1 MLKLALTP
9 RWIAALVGCLALG
22 VIFAAL
28 AQWQVSRSI
37 LPGSTDNYTKTVT
50 TSINK
55 IAEPGQPFS
64 FIELEDETGVLT
76 EAVVFARQEP
86 SKAVLIENRF
96 QQNGYAGSWIV
107 VPTQTR
113 EGKLFVA
120 VGFVP
125 VTEKADEVLARVQAM
140 PNVFSYSALRGRY
153 LPSEAPISESASY
166 QSLSVAQLVNDIRF
180 GTKLTPVYTGFL
192 ALTGNSQYGQVDG
205 LEPLSIAITKL
216 DSGLNWLSAFYAI
229 EWIFFALFALFMWW
243 RLLADAFRKEQEALL
258 EQDL

>member
-9 RWIAALVGCLALG
+9 RWIAALFGCLALG
-22 VIFAAL
+22 VIFALL

-37 LPGSTDNYTKTVT
+37 LPGSTDNFTKTVAV
-50 TSINK
+50 SINDV
-55 IAEPGQPFS
+55 AEPGKPFG
-64 FIELEDETGVLT
+64 FIELEDKTGVLT
-76 EAVVFARQEP
+76 EVVAFARQEP

-96 QQNGYAGSWIV
+96 QKNGYAGSWIV
-107 VPTQTR
+107 VPAQTR

-125 VTEKADEVLARVQAM
+125 VTEDAKAALAKVREL
-140 PNVFSYSALRGRY
+140 PNIISYSALRGRY
-153 LPSEAPISESASY
+153 LPSEAPVTGTGY
-166 QSLSVAQLVNDIRF
+166 QSLSVAQLVNEIRY
-180 GTKLTPVYTGFL
+180 GTKLTPVFTGFL
-192 ALTGNSQYGQVDG
+192 ALTGNSQYSKIENV
-205 LEPLSIAITKL
+205 EPLTIAITKL

-243 RLLADAFRKEQEALL
+243 RLLADAYRKEQEALL

>member
-22 VIFAAL
+22 VVFALL

-37 LPGSTDNYTKTVT
+37 LPGSTDNYTKTIT
-50 TSINK
+50 KSINDV
-55 IAEPGQPFS
+55 AEPGKPFS
-64 FIELEDETGVLT
+64 FIELEDKTGVLT
-76 EAVVFARQEP
+76 EVIAFARQEP

-125 VTEKADEVLARVQAM
+125 VTEKAEEVLAKVRAL
-140 PNVFSYSALRGRY
+140 PNIINYSALRGRY
-153 LPSEAPISESASY
+153 LPSEAPVSQSSSY

-192 ALTGNSQYGQVDG
+192 ALTGNSNYSRVDG
-205 LEPLSIAITKL
+205 VEPLSIAITKL

-229 EWIFFALFALFMWW
+229 EWTFFGLFALFMWW
-243 RLLADAFRKEQEALL
+243 RLLADAYRKEQEALL
-258 EQDL
+258 EQNS